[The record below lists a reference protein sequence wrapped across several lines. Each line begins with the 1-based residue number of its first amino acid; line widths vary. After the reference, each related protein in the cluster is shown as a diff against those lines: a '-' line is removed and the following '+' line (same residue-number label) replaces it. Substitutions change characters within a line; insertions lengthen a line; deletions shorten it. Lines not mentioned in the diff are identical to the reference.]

1 MTAEILEAYGP
12 ISRTRQYVGMVG
24 APAPI
29 SPRAISEHL
38 ELHPSAISRDE
49 FDAAIFALDDDFR
62 AHWEEQQEKDKPR
75 PPKKP

>member
-1 MTAEILEAYGP
+1 
-12 ISRTRQYVGMVG
+12 MVG

-29 SPRAISEHL
+29 SP
-38 ELHPSAISRDE
+38 SAITEYLSRNPTAICRDE

-62 AHWEEQQEKDKPR
+62 VYWEEQQEKDKPK